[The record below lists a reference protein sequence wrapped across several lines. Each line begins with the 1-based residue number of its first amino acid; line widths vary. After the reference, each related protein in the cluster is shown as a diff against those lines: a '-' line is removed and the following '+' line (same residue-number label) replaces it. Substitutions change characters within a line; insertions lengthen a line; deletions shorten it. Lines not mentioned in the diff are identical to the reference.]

1 MRALLSTYE
10 LPWDLE
16 PVVGLAMAGECDRS
30 VVTGVMPIGVWR

>member
-10 LPWDLE
+10 LREDHK
-16 PVVGLAMAGECDRS
+16 PVVGLAVADECDRS